1 MSQPRLCS
9 VLFLALALTSHA
21 VDNMILNGDFED
33 GDQEWLTAARVPAV
47 VEWAIDSDEF
57 ISGSQSVRCEVLNVG
72 AGGVHD
78 LTLDSQSAIEM
89 EAGDTYTVD
98 FWVKA
103 EEDRTI
109 TIDFIMNHDPWSRM
123 WQVESIPIT
132 TTWAVQHHTWDA
144 DFSDDSMI
152 FLFSFSKA
160 SNVNPDAVMWI
171 DNVRLYAGEFDEQD
185 LGRQPKA
192 IDSRDRLATRWAV
205 LKERS

>member
-1 MSQPRLCS
+1 MSPARVCS
-9 VLFLALALTSHA
+9 VLVLAAALVSHA
-21 VDNMILNGDFED
+21 VGNMILNGDFED
-33 GDQEWLTAARVPAV
+33 GDREWLAAARVPAV
-47 VEWAIDSDEF
+47 IEWPIDGDEF

-78 LTLDSQSAIEM
+78 LTLDSQTAIEI
-89 EAGDTYTVD
+89 EAGDTYTMD
-98 FWVKA
+98 FWIKA

-123 WQVESIPIT
+123 WQIKRIPIT

-160 SNVNPDAVMWI
+160 SNVNPEAVMWI
-171 DNVRLYAGEFDEQD
+171 DNVRLYAGDFDEQD
-185 LGRQPKA
+185 LGRRPKA
-192 IDSRDRLATRWAV
+192 VDSRDRLATRWAF
-205 LKERS
+205 LKERR